1 MGPQLCHEGT
11 GRVSCSALA
20 LARER
25 MLQCDDRQKR
35 GQTHPQSQL
44 GQPEPGVL
52 ALVRG
57 EDGELGLEGFILLT
71 CLGEG

>member
-1 MGPQLCHEGT
+1 MGPQQCHEGT
-11 GRVSCSALA
+11 GRMSCSALA
-20 LARER
+20 LAGEG
-25 MLQCDDRQKR
+25 MLQCDSREKH

-44 GQPEPGVL
+44 GQPERGVL

-57 EDGELGLEGFILLT
+57 ENGKLGLEGLILLT